1 MGYEVEIDVSKA
13 VGRIEDASKAVK
25 DKIAEGTRTAG
36 FFMEGEVKA
45 SIAGQRSEPT
55 SVDTGNFLNSVTTE
69 AEGINTKV
77 YTDVEYAKYLEWG
90 TSKMNPRKHFQNSLI
105 RNVDKIR
112 EYIAKKIKEI

>member
-13 VGRIEDASKAVK
+13 IGRIKEASEEVK
-25 DKIAEGTRTAG
+25 IKIADGTRDAG
-36 FFMEGEVKA
+36 FFLEGEIKQ
-45 SIAGQRSEPT
+45 SIAGHREEPT
-55 SVDTGNFLNSVTTE
+55 SVDTGKFLNSVTTQ

-77 YTDVEYAKYLEWG
+77 YTDVEYAKYLEHG
-90 TSKMNPRKHFQNSLI
+90 TSYIAPRKHFNNSLM